1 MDAQTLSIVT
11 IFLASVISAGLAFL
25 AAMWVNQRKVPVEV
39 DKNKA
44 ETEQSKAETKL
55 VEGGLAE
62 KYHSLANLQ
71 ADENI
76 ELTNQNMEL
85 KKQIDDVRIQM
96 LELDRK
102 HVAKENE
109 LEAKL
114 EEEVKK
120 RLAAEDYIKRLLYY
134 FKAWEIEPPP
144 LDLETAKAEKVQK
157 LGIEGASKFI
167 SVEKPAQ

>member
-25 AAMWVNQRKVPVEV
+25 AAMWVNQRKVPPEIRQI
-39 DKNKA
+39 DA
-44 ETEQSKAETKL
+44 ETDESKAQTKL
-55 VEGGLAE
+55 AEVGLAE
-62 KYHSLANLQ
+62 KLNSLANLKTN
-71 ADENI
+71 ENI
-76 ELTNQNMEL
+76 VLNNQNMEL
-85 KKQIDDVRIQM
+85 KKQIDEVRVQM

-102 HVAKENE
+102 HVAKEEE

-120 RLAAEDYIKRLLYY
+120 RLSAEDYIRRLLYY

-144 LDLETAKAEKVQK
+144 YDLETAKIEKIQK
-157 LGIEGASKFI
+157 LGVDINSKAI
-167 SVEKPAQ
+167 DVIQ